1 MAPLAKPVK
10 MDIETT
16 LYDLPLMNRL
26 NARIARIAFVAV
38 LIALLSGCLRT
49 PAGNDDEHATYGA
62 IFRHRWW
69 NYYARALEG
78 ADQQVYDAAKRDL
91 AAALTQRDGDRR
103 MARTYG
109 MHFIDYFPHREL
121 GVIHWLEG
129 DLEAARRE
137 LEQSISQYPSAKARY
152 YLDLVRK
159 AYILRSG
166 ERVVP
171 PELIVT
177 SISEGIYRTSDD
189 PVVVSGLIRDP
200 NYVAA
205 ISVAGIPLYLEGTTK
220 RRLFEKRLT
229 LPQGHHAI
237 AVTATNLAGIE
248 TTRTIS
254 IHVDRQGPLVIVE
267 SVQRTNDDIVFKGVL
282 FDEAGIATLSLNE
295 ERVDTEAGTRS
306 TFSHRVP
313 HGMKSIVFRASDRLG
328 NTTVVPIASDAL
340 KTSRTE
346 APLIAAVPSN
356 LVLAG
361 IFGGRDRTPPQ
372 IRLGD
377 WQASQVIY
385 MDQVV
390 LSGSVR
396 DSGRVTGLKINGT
409 PVLPH
414 PGAMV
419 LFSHFLRLTEGINRI
434 SIEAEDASGNTA
446 IEQIVIERRTPK
458 VRLLSERLR
467 MSVFAF
473 ERSGDVSDIS
483 FAFQDNFI
491 HQLVQLDRFQL
502 IERDMLEQI
511 LQEQNISR
519 SRLIDRPTAVRLGR
533 LAAAHAIVAGSIVE
547 TRTGIEI
554 IGRVIDSE
562 TSEILVMTDA
572 YGEEKSMA
580 GLKDLAKILALKI
593 HREFP
598 LVDGMVV
605 DRHDNVIMTDLG
617 SKKIRAQRHI
627 MIYEDRPVRHPATG
641 KPLGKDCR
649 ILGTARVV
657 QADADLSKAELEP
670 GCAETIRPRHK
681 VMTR

>member
-1 MAPLAKPVK
+1 

-16 LYDLPLMNRL
+16 LYDLRLMNRL
-26 NARIARIAFVAV
+26 NARIARIAFIAV
-38 LIALLSGCLRT
+38 LVALFSGCLKA
-49 PAGNDDEHATYGA
+49 PAESDEERAAYGA

-69 NYYARALEG
+69 NYYARALDG
-78 ADQQVYDAAKRDL
+78 ANQQTYDAAKRDL

-109 MHFIDYFPHREL
+109 MHFMDYFPHREL
-121 GVIHWLEG
+121 GIIHWLED
-129 DLEAARRE
+129 DLASARRE
-137 LEQSISQYPSAKARY
+137 LEQSIAQYPSAKARY

-159 AYILRSG
+159 ADIQRSG
-166 ERVVP
+166 ERIAP
-171 PELIVT
+171 PELIVAAVA
-177 SISEGIYRTSDD
+177 EGVYRTRDD
-189 PVVVSGLIRDP
+189 PVVVRGLARDP
-200 NYVAA
+200 NYVAGV
-205 ISVAGIPLYLEGTTK
+205 SVAGTPLYLEGATK
-220 RRLFEKRLT
+220 MRAFEKRLI

-237 AVTATNLAGIE
+237 AVKAINLAGIE

-267 SVQRTNDDIVFKGVL
+267 SVQQTDDGITFKGAL
-282 FDEAGIATLSLNE
+282 FDEAGIATLSLNGQ
-295 ERVDTEAGTRS
+295 RVDTAAGTRS
-306 TFSHRVP
+306 TFSHRVA
-313 HGMKSIVFRASDRLG
+313 HSLKAIVFRATDSLG
-328 NTTVVPIASDAL
+328 NTTMVSIASDAL
-340 KTSRTE
+340 QASITK
-346 APLIAAVPSN
+346 APLLATVPSN

-361 IFGGRDRTPPQ
+361 LFGGGDRTPPE

-377 WQASQVIY
+377 WQASQVVY
-385 MDQVV
+385 MDQVA

-396 DSGRVTGLKINGT
+396 DSGRVAALTINGK
-409 PVLPH
+409 PVLPRN
-414 PGAMV
+414 GAMV
-419 LFSHFLRLTEGINRI
+419 LFSHFLRLAEGINRVTI
-434 SIEAEDASGNTA
+434 TAEDVSGNTA
-446 IEQIVIERRTPK
+446 IEQIVIERRTPQ

-473 ERSGDVSDIS
+473 ERSGEVSDIS

-511 LQEQNISR
+511 LQEQKISR
-519 SRLIDRPTAVRLGR
+519 SRLIDRPTTVRLGR
-533 LAAAHAIVAGSIVE
+533 LAAAQAIVAGSMVE

-562 TSEILVMTDA
+562 TSEILTTIDA
-572 YGEEKSMA
+572 YGEEKSMV
-580 GLKDLAKILALKI
+580 GLKDLAKVLALKM

-605 DRHDNVIMTDLG
+605 DRQSNFIMTDLG

-627 MIYEDRPVRHPATG
+627 IIFQELPVRHPVTG
-641 KPLGKDCR
+641 TPLGKDCR
-649 ILGTARVV
+649 ILGAARVV
-657 QADADLSKAELEP
+657 QADEDLSKAELEP
-670 GCAETIRPRHK
+670 RCAATIRPQHK